1 MEKYDFIKQI
11 EGKNELV
18 GRREELAL
26 LKESMFKKRMKNTIL
41 VGAAGCGKTAILE
54 QFAYDMSHHFNL
66 VELDIGACV
75 AGTSLRGQFEEK
87 LINFLSVTAKMNNE
101 SSKKTIIFIDEIHTL
116 YNAGGCDGALDA
128 SNIIKSYLSR
138 GEITIIGATTLEE
151 YNKTIAKD
159 KALNRRL
166 SPLFLK
172 ELDDESNLTP
182 VKIGFLSFLQTYK
195 LAFVKISIF
204 TLTQTLSSSIFIL
217 KKLSVI
223 NLLVNL
229 PFFPLIM
236 KLLSVIEISAG
247 LKALTISRALLLTQK
262 SCLISNPSSSTMITS
277 LLLTTSLE

>member
-1 MEKYDFIKQI
+1 MGKYDFIKPI

-87 LINFLSVTAKMNNE
+87 LINFLKVTAKINAE

-116 YNAGGCDGALDA
+116 YNAGGSDGAIDA
-128 SNIIKSYLSR
+128 SNIIKSFLSR

-172 ELDDESNLTP
+172 ELDDKTNLM
-182 VKIGFLSFLQTYK
+182 
-195 LAFVKISIF
+195 
-204 TLTQTLSSSIFIL
+204 IL
-217 KKLSVI
+217 KKFNEGCLKDE
-223 NLLVNL
+223 LVEYIYNKSKEL
-229 PFFPLIM
+229 KGTNPD
-236 KLLSVIEISAG
+236 KAIEILDRCMA
-247 LKALTISRALLLTQK
+247 RQK
-262 SCLISNPSSSTMITS
+262 FTGKYMTPSGVNSIIKFMKEGII
-277 LLLTTSLE
+277 